1 MPLNAIRQF
10 LKLESFSG
18 MLLVGA
24 AAVALGLAN
33 SPWAQLYNSFLNVSL
48 EVRLGTLFLA
58 KPLYLWINEG
68 LMAMFFLL
76 IGLEIKREIQE
87 GELSQPAQI
96 VLPGI
101 AAAGGMLLPALIYVG
116 INWGNPGTLDGWA
129 IPTATD
135 IAFALGVLALL
146 GKRVPVALKL
156 FLMALAIID
165 DLGAIIIIA
174 IFYSH
179 KLSLFSLVFA
189 GIALLVLFG
198 MNRLKIKRVDVYIS
212 VGIFLWLFVL
222 NSGVHATLAGVVLA
236 FAIPLRLKDTD
247 RSPLRELEHGLHPWV
262 AYAILPLFAFA
273 NAGVSLQG
281 SSLGTL
287 FQGIPFGVA
296 LGLFAGKQV
305 GVFGFSWLAVKLG
318 FATLPRRTTWL
329 QLYGV
334 SMLCGIGFTMSL
346 FISSLAFSAPELEQY
361 VRDSRLGILLGSLIS
376 AVTGYLILRYT
387 GRKSAKKLNKTTK
400 GLYKSRGKSP
410 CN

>member
-33 SPWAQLYNSFLNVSL
+33 SPWAHLYDSFLHVPF

-87 GELSQPAQI
+87 GELSQPSQI

-116 INWGNPGTLDGWA
+116 INWENPVALDGWA

-146 GKRVPVALKL
+146 GKRVPVALKI
-156 FLMALAIID
+156 FLMALAILD
-165 DLGAIIIIA
+165 DLGAIVIIA

-179 KLSLFSLVFA
+179 KLLPFSLVFA
-189 GIALLVLFG
+189 GIALLMLFS
-198 MNRLKIKRVDVYIS
+198 MNRLKCRRLDGYLA

-222 NSGVHATLAGVVLA
+222 NSGVHATLAGVALA
-236 FAIPLRLKDTD
+236 FAIPLRLKDSD
-247 RSPLRELEHGLHPWV
+247 HSPLRELEHGLHPWV
-262 AYAILPLFAFA
+262 AYAILPLFAFT

-287 FQGIPFGVA
+287 FQGIPLGVA
-296 LGLFAGKQV
+296 LGLFAGKQI
-305 GVFGFSWLAVKLG
+305 GVFGFSWLAVKIG
-318 FATLPRRTTWL
+318 FAKLPRRTTWL
-329 QLYGV
+329 ELYGV

-361 VRDSRLGILLGSLIS
+361 VRDSRLGILFGSLIS
-376 AVTGYLILRYT
+376 AAIGYFILRYT
-387 GRKSAKKLNKTTK
+387 GRNRLARNSKKPRKIFNNL
-400 GLYKSRGKSP
+400 
-410 CN
+410 